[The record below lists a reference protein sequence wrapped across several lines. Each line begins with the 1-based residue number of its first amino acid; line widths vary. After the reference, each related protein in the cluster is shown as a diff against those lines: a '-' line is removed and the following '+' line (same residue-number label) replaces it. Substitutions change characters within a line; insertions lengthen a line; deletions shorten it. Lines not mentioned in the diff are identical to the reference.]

1 MKRALTWVI
10 SAPMLAL
17 IGLYKYV
24 LSPLTPPSCRHYP
37 TCSTY
42 ADEAIR
48 EWGPWTGSWLS
59 LRRLSR
65 CHPWGTSGIDPVPKK
80 SETAPRG

>member
-42 ADEAIR
+42 AGEAIR

-80 SETAPRG
+80 SKTAPRG

>member
-1 MKRALTWVI
+1 MKRVLTWFI
-10 SAPMLAL
+10 STPMLAL

-24 LSPLTPPSCRHYP
+24 ISPLTPPSCRHFP

-42 ADEAIR
+42 AGEAIQ
-48 EWGPWTGSWLS
+48 EWGPWKGSILS

-80 SETAPRG
+80 SDSAPRG

>member
-1 MKRALTWVI
+1 MKRRLLWIA

-37 TCSTY
+37 SCSTY
-42 ADEAIR
+42 AGEAIK
-48 EWGPWTGSWLS
+48 EWGPFQDLG
-59 LRRLSR
+59 
-65 CHPWGTSGIDPVPKK
+65 
-80 SETAPRG
+80 

>member
-1 MKRALTWVI
+1 MKGLFTWLI

-42 ADEAIR
+42 AGEAIR
-48 EWGPWTGSWLS
+48 EWGPWTGSWLT
-59 LRRLSR
+59 LKRLSR
-65 CHPWGTSGIDPVPKK
+65 CHPWGSSGIDPVPKK
-80 SETAPRG
+80 SHSTPRS

>member
-42 ADEAIR
+42 AGEAIR

-80 SETAPRG
+80 SEIAPRG